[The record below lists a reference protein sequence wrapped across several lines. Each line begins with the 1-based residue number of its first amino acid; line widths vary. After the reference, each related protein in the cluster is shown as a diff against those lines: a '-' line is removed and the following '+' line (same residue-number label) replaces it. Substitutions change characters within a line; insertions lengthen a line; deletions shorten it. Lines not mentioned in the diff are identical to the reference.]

1 MTDEKQ
7 ERPRARRLKRAGLWS
22 GGLLVALVVAAGVTV
37 MSLVG
42 TRLSAPDWLR
52 TRITEK
58 INSDVEGLSIGFADV
73 SIVLEN
79 DWVPRLALQRVTI
92 RDEAGTPVAQL
103 SDVHGAVAL
112 GPLLKGQLQPGRIS
126 LNGARVTLRRADDGA
141 VGVSVGDT
149 PDPVQEAETVTAL
162 IKRADSFFQ
171 RPHFSALTEVSADNL
186 TLRFEDARAG
196 KAWTVDG
203 GRIQMRRE
211 GETLSIRSDF
221 ALLGARDYATTLA
234 VAYSSRIGETAAEFA
249 IDFEDMPAGDIAGQS
264 PALTWLTA
272 LDAPIS
278 GSVRAAVDEEGQL
291 GPLDTKLEI
300 GAGVLHPNE
309 AARPV
314 AFDHASTHFTFDP
327 ADDLIR
333 FHALDVQSKWVSAR
347 IEGQT
352 YLAGMEDGWP
362 NALVSQFQVRDLS
375 ANPLEIYDAPVA
387 FEGATMDMRLT
398 LDPFR
403 ITLGELSLSDQ
414 GRNLVVSGDVHA
426 RPDGWYVNVDGRLP
440 GIDPDRLLTLWPES
454 LEPKTRT
461 WIEENIVSA
470 KLSDIQ
476 VALRAVPGEKPD
488 VFLGF
493 DFSELTSRF
502 IKNVPVIEDGRGHA
516 TIYDNRFVIAAH
528 EGYVTA
534 AQGGKI
540 DISGSSF
547 DIPDIGI
554 KRGPGTVRLKTR
566 STITAALSL
575 LNEEPFRFLDK
586 AGRPVTLADGMAQLE
601 GQLDFLVVDDLQPED
616 VAFGLTG
623 TMQDVRSET
632 LVENR
637 VLAASE
643 LKIDATSER
652 LNIFGEGRV
661 GRVPFGGT
669 WSMPLVEGSNGR
681 SHVDG
686 WIELS
691 ERFAD
696 EFRIGLPPGSISGAG
711 RGQIEIDFENEKP
724 PVFRMASDLSGVAL
738 RLRPLD
744 WAIGAS
750 ATGLLEVDGALGQPP
765 QVDRIRLDAA
775 GLRANGSVTLNN
787 DGTLQQANFGRVQ
800 LGSWVDAPVDL
811 VGLGPNKPPLVRVTG
826 GEIDLRQTS
835 LAAKGDGPR
844 GEQGPVSLRLDRLQ
858 ISDKIALTDFNAEL
872 DMSRGADG
880 KFTGKVNGGTP
891 IVGRVLPRDGR
902 SAFTIT
908 SQDAGGVL
916 RSANALKQARD
927 GSLVLVLVPGQGE
940 GIYDGK
946 LTVDNL
952 RVKDAPAMAALL
964 NALSVV
970 GILEQLA
977 GEGLHFNRVEAEF
990 QLGPDRVTVYNG
1002 SAVGASLGISMEGY
1016 YWLEAAQM
1024 DIEGVI
1030 SPVYA
1035 VNMLGGLFSRQGE
1048 GLLGFQ
1054 YSLKGPTTSPRVQVN
1069 PLSVLTP
1076 GMFREIFRRAP
1087 PKRSGVASNEEESE
1101 TREDATRTQ
1110 DR

>member
-7 ERPRARRLKRAGLWS
+7 ERPRGRRLKKAGLWS
-22 GGLLVALVVAAGVTV
+22 GGLMIALAAASVVATL
-37 MSLVG
+37 SLLG
-42 TRLSAPDWLR
+42 TRISAPDWLR
-52 TRITEK
+52 ERITEK
-58 INSDVEGLSIGFADV
+58 INSDVQGLSIGFADV
-73 SIVLEN
+73 SVVLEN
-79 DWVPRLALQRVTI
+79 DWVPRLALNRVTI
-92 RDEAGTPVAQL
+92 RDEAGTPIAQL
-103 SDVHGAVAL
+103 SDVQSAVAL

-126 LNGARVTLRRADDGA
+126 LTGARVTLRRAADGA

-149 PDPVQEAETVTAL
+149 AGPVEEAETVTAL
-162 IKRADSFFQ
+162 IKQADTFFQ
-171 RPHFSALTEVSADNL
+171 RPHFSALTEVSAENL

-203 GRIQMRRE
+203 GRIQVQRD
-211 GETLSIRSDF
+211 GQDLTIRTDF

-234 VAYSSRIGETAAEFA
+234 VAYSSRIGETAAEIA
-249 IDFEDMPAGDIAGQS
+249 VDFEDMPAGDIAGQS

-272 LDAPIS
+272 LEAPIS
-278 GSVRAAVDEEGQL
+278 GSIRAAVDEEGQL

-309 AARPV
+309 AASPV
-314 AFDHASTHFTFDP
+314 AFDHASTHFTYDP
-327 ADDLIR
+327 ADQLIR
-333 FHALDVQSKWVSAR
+333 FHELDLKSRWVSAR

-362 NALVSQFQVRDLS
+362 NALVSQFRVHDLI
-375 ANPLEIYDAPVA
+375 ANPMEIYDEPVA

-414 GRNLVVSGDVHA
+414 GQNLVVTGDVHA
-426 RPDGWYVNVDGRLP
+426 KPDGWYASVDGRLP
-440 GIDPDRLLTLWPES
+440 GIDPDRLMTLWPEG

-461 WIEENIVSA
+461 WIEENIVTA
-470 KLSDIQ
+470 TLSDIQ
-476 VALRAVPGEKPD
+476 VALRSVPGHKPD

-516 TIYDNRFVIAAH
+516 TIHDNRFVIAAH

-547 DIPDIGI
+547 DIPDIRV
-554 KRGPGTVRLKTR
+554 KRGPGRVRLKTS

-586 AGRPVTLADGMAQLE
+586 AGRPVTLADGRATLE
-601 GQLDFLVVDDLQPED
+601 GQLDFLVIDDLQPDD

-632 LVENR
+632 LIEER
-637 VLAASE
+637 VLASSE
-643 LKIDATSER
+643 LKIDATNER
-652 LNIFGEGRV
+652 LNISGEGRV

-711 RGQIEIDFENEKP
+711 RGQIEIDFENETP
-724 PVFRMASDLSGVAL
+724 PVFRMSSDLGGVAL

-744 WAIGAS
+744 WAIGAD

-765 QVDRIRLDAA
+765 SIDRIRLDAA
-775 GLRANGSVTLNN
+775 GLRANGSVTLND

-858 ISDKIALTDFNAEL
+858 ISDKIALTEFNAEL
-872 DMSRGADG
+872 DMSQGADG
-880 KFTGKVNGGTP
+880 KFTGKVNGRTP

-916 RSANALKQARD
+916 RSANVLKQARD
-927 GSLVLVLVPGQGE
+927 GSLALVLVPGQAE
-940 GIYDGK
+940 GTYDGK

-977 GEGLHFNRVEAEF
+977 GEGLHFNRVETEF

-1016 YWLEAAQM
+1016 YWLEAQQM
-1024 DIEGVI
+1024 DMEGVI

-1054 YSLKGPTTSPRVQVN
+1054 YSLKGPTSQPKVQVN

-1076 GMFREIFRRAP
+1076 GMFRELFRRAP
-1087 PKRSGVASNEEESE
+1087 PKRSGVASSTGESQ
-1101 TREDATRTQ
+1101 TREDTTRSQ